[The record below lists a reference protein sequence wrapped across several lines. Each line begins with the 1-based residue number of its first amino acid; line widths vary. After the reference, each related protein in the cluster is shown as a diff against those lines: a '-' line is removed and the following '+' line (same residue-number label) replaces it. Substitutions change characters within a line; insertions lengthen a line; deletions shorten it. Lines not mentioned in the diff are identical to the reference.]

1 MPRPRAVMGGWHN
14 RLMTSSGNGV
24 GHLEAERAD
33 FINVLEKH
41 RSFLRRTVDGL
52 TDDQARLRPTAS
64 ALCLGGIIKHVTRVE
79 ERWMR
84 FIDEGPGAMAFD
96 ESSYQSHQESFEM
109 LPEETVAGL
118 LADYETTG
126 RRTDERISTL
136 ESFDSSHPL
145 PKAPWFEPGGQWTV
159 RRVLAHILA
168 ETSQHAGHAD
178 IIRESIDGAKT
189 MG

>member
-1 MPRPRAVMGGWHN
+1 
-14 RLMTSSGNGV
+14 MTSSDTGSSETGS
-24 GHLEAERAD
+24 ERFAAERAD
-33 FINVLEKH
+33 FIGVLDKH
-41 RSFLRRTVDGL
+41 RSFLRHTVEGL

-84 FIDEGPGAMAFD
+84 FIDEGASAMAFD
-96 ESSYQSHQESFEM
+96 ESSYQSHQESFQM

-118 LADYETTG
+118 LADYDTAA

-145 PKAPWFEPGGQWTV
+145 PEAPWFEPGGRWSA

-178 IIRESIDGAKT
+178 IIRETIDGAKT

>member
-1 MPRPRAVMGGWHN
+1 MP
-14 RLMTSSGNGV
+14 SSDAGV
-24 GHLEAERAD
+24 DRVAAERAD
-33 FINVLEKH
+33 FIGVLDKH
-41 RSFLRRTVDGL
+41 RSFLRHTVEGL
-52 TDDQARLRPTAS
+52 TDDQARLRPTVS

-84 FIDEGPGAMAFD
+84 FIDEGPAAMAFD
-96 ESSYQSHQESFEM
+96 ASSYQSHQESFQM

-118 LADYETTG
+118 LADYGATAQ
-126 RRTDERISTL
+126 RTNERISAL

-145 PKAPWFEPGGQWTV
+145 PEAPWFEPGGRWSA

-168 ETSQHAGHAD
+168 ETAQHAGHAD
-178 IIRESIDGAKT
+178 IIRETIDGART